1 MVASADKAACVK
13 ASTIHW
19 FEELGMTDSKKKVLV
34 LFAHPSLERS
44 EVNIKLLAASEAI
57 GEITVVDLYREYC
70 TLQIDIDRE
79 QQRLLAHDVIIFMF
93 PLYWYSTPSLLKE
106 WQDLVL
112 EYGFAYGHDGT
123 ALHGKTLLC
132 AITAGGTENAYQ
144 TLGYNHYSIRELLRP
159 IEQTATL
166 CGLNYLPPYAL
177 FGSRTA
183 LEDGK
188 LDEHIEK
195 WKQILICLQQNRI
208 DVDQAAQADKL
219 NDCVSTANQV
229 AS

>member
-1 MVASADKAACVK
+1 MSNK
-13 ASTIHW
+13 I
-19 FEELGMTDSKKKVLV
+19 LI
-34 LFAHPSLERS
+34 LFAHPSQHRS
-44 EVNIKLLAASEAI
+44 EINLPLIRASSKVEAVTI
-57 GEITVVDLYREYC
+57 VDLYAEYPNYC
-70 TLQIDIDRE
+70 IDIERE
-79 QQRLLAHDVIIFMF
+79 QQRLREHDVIVFMF
-93 PLYWYSTPSLLKE
+93 PLYWYSTPSILKE

>member
-1 MVASADKAACVK
+1 MPNK
-13 ASTIHW
+13 I
-19 FEELGMTDSKKKVLV
+19 LI
-34 LFAHPSLERS
+34 LFAHPSQHRS
-44 EVNIKLLAASEAI
+44 EINLPLIRASSSVEHV
-57 GEITVVDLYREYC
+57 TVVDLYAEYPDYC
-70 TLQIDIDRE
+70 IDIDRE
-79 QQRLLAHDVIIFMF
+79 QQRLREHDVIVFMF
-93 PLYWYSTPSLLKE
+93 PLYWYSTPAILKE

-112 EYGFAYGHDGT
+112 EYDFAYGHDGT

-144 TLGYNHYSIRELLRP
+144 TQGYNHYSIRELLRP

-166 CGLNYLPPYAL
+166 CGISYLPPYAL

-188 LDEHIEK
+188 LDKHIEN
-195 WKQILICLQQNRI
+195 WQQILTCLQQNRI

-219 NDCVSTANQV
+219 NDCVSSKNRV